1 MKKKI
6 LAIMLSLSTL
16 CGTTSVMAA
25 DIVETTETG
34 TKLVPVS
41 YTKEPSFKVQVPKSL
56 ELTDLQSGQQSV
68 TYEVNV
74 KGNLASNQS
83 VIVSP
88 SSKINVKN
96 SVSLDKA
103 ELSVDQSQTE
113 FLANNISGESGDT
126 ALGTISG
133 NLGVG
138 RWSGQLAFNVS
149 MGVHQHNWGYS
160 GDSAVC
166 STCNAQSV
174 YAILPASSAND
185 TNFMNSGISKN
196 NIHEL
201 YIENAYT
208 AGNVSDTFD
217 VTNDKTVVGWI
228 TAYGSS
234 GKNDIHIAPASPE
247 IPLKAPADASYLFAG
262 ITEIS
267 ADSMSLYFGNTTTMA
282 HAFENVNVSGLTLS
296 GFDNVQDF
304 TSAFAGSNINIST
317 VNCSA
322 TDNMYNKNTS
332 NFTSKISMKNIG
344 NGTFAYMPNMGA
356 NGEDLDITAETI
368 DGGAFF
374 ADGNLQ
380 GGSSHT
386 VSDDTIHY
394 SSIILNGVKNITGQA
409 IFSDVQAK
417 NIVFNTKELHS
428 IPTACFYYNYDLTT
442 LDIPND
448 INSAGDLDIGQAA
461 FSGCSALTSVK
472 FPTSMSKIEAGAFAG
487 CTKLETVILP
497 DTFTKI
503 EAGAFS
509 GAPIK
514 SIKWMN
520 HTYTSLADFKAAL
533 SENSYSANVE
543 EGAFMNF

>member
-113 FLANNISGESGDT
+113 FFANNISGESGDT

-149 MGVHQHNWGYS
+149 MGVHQHNWVYS

-174 YAILPASSAND
+174 YAVLPASSAND

-304 TSAFAGSNINIST
+304 TSAFAGSNINIGT

-322 TDNMYNKNTS
+322 TNNMYNNNTS

-344 NGTFAYMPNMGA
+344 NGTFAHMPNMGA

-417 NIVFNTKELHS
+417 NIVFNTKKLSS
-428 IPTACFYYNYDLTT
+428 IPMACFYYNADLIS
-442 LDIPND
+442 LDIPDD
-448 INSAGDLDIGQAA
+448 INSGGDFSIEQAA
-461 FSGCSALTSVK
+461 FTGCSSLTSLK
-472 FPTSMSKIEAGAFAG
+472 LPKKMNTIGAGAFAG
-487 CTKLETVILP
+487 CVKLETVTLP

-509 GAPIK
+509 GAPVK
-514 SIKWMN
+514 SITWRN
-520 HTYTSLADFKAAL
+520 NTYTKLIDLKNAL
-533 SENSYSANVE
+533 SENSYSANIE

>member
-113 FLANNISGESGDT
+113 FFANNISGESGET

-149 MGVHQHNWGYS
+149 MGVHQHNWVYS
-160 GDSAVC
+160 ENSAVC

-174 YAILPASSAND
+174 YAVLPASSAND

-317 VNCSA
+317 VNCSV

-417 NIVFNTKELHS
+417 NIVFNTKKLSS
-428 IPTACFYYNYDLTT
+428 IPMACFYYNADLISI
-442 LDIPND
+442 DIPDD
-448 INSAGDLDIGQAA
+448 INSGGDFSIEQAA
-461 FSGCSALTSVK
+461 FTGCSSLTSL
-472 FPTSMSKIEAGAFAG
+472 
-487 CTKLETVILP
+487 KLP
-497 DTFTKI
+497 K
-503 EAGAFS
+503 
-509 GAPIK
+509 K
-514 SIKWMN
+514 MN
-520 HTYTSLADFKAAL
+520 N
-533 SENSYSANVE
+533 E
-543 EGAFMNF
+543 